1 MKFIFT
7 CLTFVSLISFSIQ
20 TYAQDTLTLPY
31 HFYDGDCG
39 NEIVKLVKGPGIRLV
54 FTTAADDMPLLIGI
68 SGKGAGL
75 SKVVKFTKLKLDG
88 WDAYTSRNDTQYSY
102 KSSKFIMHQ
111 LWLEKKANQKKALIT
126 SAFYLGDKCLV
137 SNVPMKIPS

>member
-1 MKFIFT
+1 MRIIFT
-7 CLTFVSLISFSIQ
+7 SILFVLFSTQ
-20 TYAQDTLTLPY
+20 TYAQETLTLPY
-31 HFYDGDCG
+31 HFHDGGCE
-39 NEIVKLVKGPGIRLV
+39 NEIVKLVKGPGIKLV
-54 FTTAADDMPLLIGI
+54 FTTADDDMPLLIGI
-68 SGKGAGL
+68 SGKGASL

-111 LWLEKKANQKKALIT
+111 LWLEKKANRKKALIT